1 MPFLGIFAYIISM
14 MRTTLSTKKKSKFHK
29 REVIVGTKL
38 HSILT
43 REVREILIYFGEF
56 MIIKKLPYEF

>member
-1 MPFLGIFAYIISM
+1 M

-43 REVREILIYFGEF
+43 REFREILINFGEF